1 VKIEKIRAREIY
13 DSRGYPTIACD
24 LLLKDGTVVTS
35 AVPAGTSCGK
45 YEAFELRDGG
55 TRLMGKGVLKAV
67 EIINAVIAPVFE
79 GKEPHLVDMDA
90 RMLEM
95 DGTEDRSKFG
105 ANSILAVSMAVCRAQ
120 AHVEMMEL
128 YAFIAQIC
136 EFDVVALPIPMF
148 NMINGGLH
156 ANNKL
161 SIQEIL
167 VVPKDVE
174 NFQQAMEFGATVFHI
189 LKNMLDENGKS
200 TAVGYEGGFAPDFAH
215 TREALDYVQQAITR
229 AKQECAGDAVIAID
243 VAAAHLYDKNK
254 QRYIIDGKQLSTSE
268 LLAWYVELSD
278 SYNIYAIEDG
288 LLEDDWKGWGKMVDI
303 LSQEQLVVGD
313 DFYATNSERIFKAIE
328 QGIASAVLI
337 KPNQIGTITE
347 TLQAIKLCE
356 ESGVPV
362 IVSHRSGE
370 TNDTFIADL
379 AVGVS
384 AQHIKAGGLCR
395 GERIAKYNRL
405 MAIERDLFSSY
416 DLL

>member
-1 VKIEKIRAREIY
+1 MKIEKIRAREIY

-24 LLLKDGTVVTS
+24 LLLRDGTVVTS

-45 YEAFELRDGG
+45 YEACELRDGG
-55 TRLMGKGVLKAV
+55 TRLMGTGVLKAV
-67 EIINAVIAPVFE
+67 ENINAVIAPVFE

-95 DGTEDRSKFG
+95 DGTDTRSSLG
-105 ANSILAVSMAVCRAQ
+105 ANAILAVSMAICRAQ

-148 NMINGGLH
+148 NMINGGMH
-156 ANNKL
+156 ADNKL
-161 SIQEIL
+161 SMQEIL
-167 VVPKDVE
+167 VIPKDID
-174 NFQQAMEFGATVFHI
+174 NFERAMEFGVTVFHA
-189 LKNMLDENGKS
+189 LKNILQEQGKS
-200 TAVGYEGGFAPDFAH
+200 TAVGYEGGFASQFSS
-215 TREALDYVQQAITR
+215 TREALDCVQLAIAR
-229 AKQECAGDAVIAID
+229 AKQECEGDAVIGID
-243 VAAAHLYDKNK
+243 VAAAHLYDQNK

-278 SYNIYAIEDG
+278 AYNIYAIEDG
-288 LLEDDWKGWGKMVDI
+288 LVEDDWKGWGRMIDI

-328 QGIASAVLI
+328 DGIASAVII

-347 TLQAIKLCE
+347 TLQAVKLCE

-405 MAIERDLFSSY
+405 MTIERDLFCAY

>member
-55 TRLMGKGVLKAV
+55 TRLMGKGVLKAI
-67 EIINAVIAPVFE
+67 ETINNVIAPVFE

-105 ANSILAVSMAVCRAQ
+105 ANSILAVSMAICRAQ
-120 AHVEMMEL
+120 AHIEMLEL

-156 ANNKL
+156 ANNKSSL
-161 SIQEIL
+161 QEIL
-167 VVPKDVE
+167 VVPKDID
-174 NFQQAMEFGATVFHI
+174 NFEQAMEFGATVFHI
-189 LKNMLDENGKS
+189 LKNILDEHGKS
-200 TAVGYEGGFAPDFAH
+200 TAVGYEGGFASAFDN
-215 TREALDYVQQAITR
+215 TRQALDYVQEAIAR

-243 VAAAHLYDKNK
+243 VAAAHLYDQGK
-254 QRYIIDGKQLSTSE
+254 QRYIIDGKQFSTSE

-278 SYNIYAIEDG
+278 AYNIYAIEDG
-288 LLEDDWKGWGKMVDI
+288 LLEDDWKGWSKMIDI

-313 DFYATNSERIFKAIE
+313 DFYATNSERIYKAIE
-328 QGIASAVLI
+328 QGIASGVVI

-347 TLQAIKLCE
+347 TLQAVKLCE
-356 ESGVPV
+356 ESGIPV

-379 AVGVS
+379 AVGIS
-384 AQHIKAGGLCR
+384 AQHIKAGGLSR
-395 GERIAKYNRL
+395 GERMAKYNRL
-405 MAIERDLFSSY
+405 MTIERDLFSSY

>member
-1 VKIEKIRAREIY
+1 MKIEKIRAREIY

-24 LLLKDGTVVTS
+24 LLLRDGTVVTS

-45 YEAFELRDGG
+45 YEACELRDGG
-55 TRLMGKGVLKAV
+55 ARLRGMGVLKAV
-67 EIINAVIAPVFE
+67 ATINAVIAPVFE

-95 DGTEDRSKFG
+95 DGTDNRSVLG
-105 ANSILAVSMAVCRAQ
+105 ANAILAVSMAICRAQ

-148 NMINGGLH
+148 NMINGGMH
-156 ANNKL
+156 ADNKL
-161 SIQEIL
+161 SMQEIL
-167 VVPKDVE
+167 VVPKDID
-174 NFQQAMEFGATVFHI
+174 NFERAMEFGVTVFHALKTI
-189 LKNMLDENGKS
+189 LQEQGKS
-200 TAVGYEGGFAPDFAH
+200 TAVGYEGGFAPLFAS
-215 TREALDYVQQAITR
+215 TREALDCVQLAIAR
-229 AKQECAGDAVIAID
+229 AKQECEGDAVIGID
-243 VAAAHLYDKNK
+243 VAAAHLYDQNK

-278 SYNIYAIEDG
+278 AYNIYAIEDG
-288 LLEDDWKGWGKMVDI
+288 LVEDDWKGWGRMIDI

-313 DFYATNSERIFKAIE
+313 DFYATNSERIFKAIDE
-328 QGIASAVLI
+328 GIASAVII

-347 TLQAIKLCE
+347 TLQAVKLCE

-405 MAIERDLFSSY
+405 MTIERDLFSAY